1 MARKVTSSDYMALP
15 FVDLFSSS
23 DDLVLDAGCGAGRV
37 TIEIGKVLKNGQI
50 VALDLFDPKVDS
62 MSGGK
67 DFLEKN
73 LEFAGIR
80 NRVRI
85 VQGDVT
91 NLEFEDNTF
100 DSAVNALLLNNL
112 GPAKL
117 SGLNELF
124 RVLKSGGN
132 LRLLS
137 QCQAFIHLQ

>member
-1 MARKVTSSDYMALP
+1 MALP